1 MRLRPRGRAA
11 IVILALILIAIF
23 LPPWINV
30 SRYRARI
37 ATSIGNA
44 LGRRTTVDSV
54 SLRLLPQ
61 PGFDLGGV
69 NIADDPAFGAEP
81 MLHADQV
88 TASLRLSSLW
98 RGRLEIAK
106 LSLKYPSL
114 NLVRA
119 ADGRWNV
126 ETLLEHAS
134 RIPTAPTTKSR
145 PESRPRFPYI
155 EAEGGRIN
163 FKLGTEK
170 MVYSLADADFALWLA
185 SEDEARTRLTAR
197 MVRTDSYL
205 SDTGTFS
212 FEGRFQRAWNLR
224 DTPMSVTASVENA
237 QLGQLTKLLDGLDR
251 GWRGAVDLDLSLKGT
266 PSNLAVSTRA
276 DINDFR
282 RYDIT
287 SVDRVRLESR
297 CTATFSAPTA
307 QFSDIKCQMPMS
319 DGNLSLRGSLGGI
332 LDLRSYNLTLSADK
346 VPLQQLV
353 AVARHA
359 KKNLPEDL
367 SATGNLTAA
376 FTFQKSDFS
385 APAVWA
391 GSGKTTDA
399 VLRSAVLNPQLAL
412 KGLEFEMQGP
422 MQPRP
427 AKPPNRMAKTAP
439 TAPQSTT
446 DYRLAFAPFAVSI
459 GAAAPASVAGWFS
472 LDGYDFT
479 VSGDS
484 DIPRLIQI
492 ARTIGVRAP
501 DLNADGS
508 AKLDLALAGKWAGL
522 NSPKPTGTAQLR
534 GVKVRMKGV
543 AAPLQIAS
551 ATLALGGDLV
561 TASNI
566 SAAFA
571 DSHLSVAGSVRM
583 PRQCDTIESC
593 PVHFDLHSDQVSTDE
608 LNRLFNPR
616 VARRPWYAILGGAPE
631 PSIFRSLNATGNLSI
646 TRLAI
651 KSLAAT
657 HVSATAQLQAGKL
670 ALSNIQADLWGGKHR
685 GQWNADF
692 TADQPTY
699 SGTGTL
705 DSAAMPQ
712 LASLMK
718 DNWATGTVTATYVAS
733 VRGFTATDL
742 LASATGEINFD
753 WRKGVLRHVSLN
765 GSNAPLSFA
774 HFTGTLA
781 LNGGKL
787 TLAPE
792 SKLTAESGIYQV
804 SGTASLGRQIDLTL
818 RNNTHAYSVTGTIEK
833 PKVTSVVAT
842 ESQALLKQ

>member
-11 IVILALILIAIF
+11 IAVLALILIAIF

-69 NIADDPAFGAEP
+69 TIADDPAFGAEP

-88 TASLRLSSLW
+88 TATLRLSSLW
-98 RGRLEIAK
+98 SRRFEIAK

-119 ADGRWNV
+119 ADGRWNI

-134 RIPTAPTTKSR
+134 RIPTAPTTKSH

-163 FKLGTEK
+163 FKLGVEK

-185 SEDEARTRLTAR
+185 SENEARTRLAAR

-205 SDTGTFS
+205 SDTGTFN

-251 GWRGAVDLDLSLKGT
+251 GWRGAVDLDLALKGT
-266 PSNLAVSTRA
+266 PSNLTVATRA
-276 DINDFR
+276 GITDFR

-287 SVDRVRLESR
+287 SVDRVRIESR
-297 CTATFSAPTA
+297 CTAKFSAPTA
-307 QFSDIKCQMPMS
+307 LLSDINCQMPMS
-319 DGNLSLRGSLGGI
+319 GGKLNLSGSLSGI
-332 LDLRSYNLTLSADK
+332 LDLRSYDLALSVEK

-359 KKNLPEDL
+359 KRDLPDDL
-367 SATGNLTAA
+367 SATGDMSGA
-376 FTFQKSDFS
+376 FTFHRSDPGT
-385 APAVWA
+385 PAVWA
-391 GSGKTTDA
+391 GSGTTTDA
-399 VLRSAVLNPQLAL
+399 VLRSAVLNPPLEL
-412 KGLEFEMQGP
+412 KSLEFAVQAP
-422 MQPRP
+422 SQSHTAPHNRT
-427 AKPPNRMAKTAP
+427 ARMATP
-439 TAPQSTT
+439 EPQSTS
-446 DYRLAFAPFAVSI
+446 DYRLSFSPFAVPA
-459 GAAAPASVAGWFS
+459 GAATPASVAGWFS
-472 LDGYDFT
+472 LDGYSFT
-479 VSGDS
+479 VSGDA

-492 ARTIGVRAP
+492 AKTTGLRTSP
-501 DLNADGS
+501 LNADGS
-508 AKLDLALAGKWAGL
+508 AKLDLAIAGKWAGL

-534 GVKVRMKGV
+534 NVNVRMKGV

-551 ATLALGGDLV
+551 ATLALGDDAV

-566 SAAFA
+566 SASFV

-583 PRQCDTIESC
+583 PRQCDAIESC
-593 PVHFDLHSDQVSTDE
+593 PIRFDLRSDQVNTDD
-608 LNRLFNPR
+608 LNRLLNPR
-616 VARRPWYAILGGAPE
+616 VAHRPWYAILGGAPE
-631 PSIFRSLNATGNLSI
+631 PSIFQSLNATGNLSI
-646 TRLAI
+646 GRLTI
-651 KSLAAT
+651 KSLAAS
-657 HVSATAQLQAGKL
+657 HFSAVAQLQEGKL
-670 ALSNIQADLWGGKHR
+670 TLSNIQADLWGGKHR
-685 GQWNADF
+685 GQWTADF
-692 TADQPTY
+692 SRDQPVY
-699 SGTGTL
+699 SGTGTV

-718 DNWATGTVTATYVAS
+718 DNWATGAVTATYAAS
-733 VRGFTATDL
+733 VRGYTATDL
-742 LASATGEINFD
+742 LTSASGEINFD
-753 WRKGVLRHVSLN
+753 WRNGVLRHLSLN
-765 GSNAPLSFA
+765 GSNAPLSFTRFA
-774 HFTGTLA
+774 GTLG
-781 LNGGKL
+781 LRDGKL
-787 TLAPE
+787 SLAPE
-792 SKLTAESGIYQV
+792 SKLAAQSGIYQV

-818 RNNTHAYSVTGTIEK
+818 RNGAHAYTVTGTIEK
-833 PKVTSVVAT
+833 PRVTPAVIP
-842 ESQALLKQ
+842 ESRASLKQ